1 MRYFFLLCFFL
12 LFLCGCNATRNS
24 LILFN
29 NQPIVKENLLKDK
42 KFFLPN
48 ERVYYVFL
56 TEKKLNN
63 DYIRVQVFKM
73 TDKASFGGAEV
84 IRTKDFRLMKN
95 EGYYFT
101 DYFVFYEPA
110 HYVLQVFSHDDFTRP
125 LAVNDF
131 YIK

>member
-1 MRYFFLLCFFL
+1 MKKLFLTCLFVL
-12 LFLCGCNATRNS
+12 LLCGCNVSSKS

-42 KFFLPN
+42 KFFSIDK
-48 ERVYYVFL
+48 RVYYIFL
-56 TEKKLNN
+56 TEKKLTN
-63 DYIRVQVFKM
+63 DFIRVQVFKM
-73 TDKASFGGAEV
+73 SDKASFGGAEV
-84 IRTKDFRLMKN
+84 VRTKDFRLMKN

-101 DYFVFYEPA
+101 DYFVFHEPA